1 MSDFSIPCF
10 FAVPIDIRQNNLSL
24 LQTYGSNAWRIHNYL
39 LEATAKQ
46 TEKALE
52 ELKDMTVEVN
62 RQRKNDQVRI
72 LEALATKK
80 KITSMTIT
88 GSTWKATDYF
98 RDPLDRTYFKCP
110 SD

>member
-80 KITSMTIT
+80 KNNFNDNYRIDLESN
-88 GSTWKATDYF
+88 
-98 RDPLDRTYFKCP
+98 
-110 SD
+110 

>member
-1 MSDFSIPCF
+1 MFSLYLL
-10 FAVPIDIRQNNLSL
+10 IDIRQNNLSL

-72 LEALATKK
+72 LNMNKK
-80 KITSMTIT
+80 ENFNDHT

-98 RDPLDRTYFKCP
+98 GDPLDRTYFECP
-110 SD
+110 PN

>member
-1 MSDFSIPCF
+1 
-10 FAVPIDIRQNNLSL
+10 

-72 LEALATKK
+72 LKALALYKK
-80 KITSMTIT
+80 RKENFNDNYRIDLESN
-88 GSTWKATDYF
+88 
-98 RDPLDRTYFKCP
+98 
-110 SD
+110 